1 MITVVG
7 LVHVEAGRLLV
18 VRSRNKNA
26 FYLPGGKIEP
36 GETPQDAVR
45 REVREEL
52 GVELD
57 RPEVLKRYVA
67 PAYGEGEGAIVDMTC
82 FTARLLGTPQPT
94 SEIAE
99 LTYVTRDEY
108 REHADTAPAIHDV
121 LADLVASGQLRT

>member
-18 VRSRNKNA
+18 VRSRNKKA

-36 GETPQDAVR
+36 GESLEEALL
-45 REVREEL
+45 REVSEEL
-52 GVELD
+52 GVEAA

-67 PAYGEGEGAIVDMTC
+67 AAYGEGEGAMVDMTC
-82 FTARLLGTPQPT
+82 FTAQLEGTPRPAG
-94 SEIAE
+94 EIAE

-108 REHADTAPAIHDV
+108 REHAETAPAIHEV
-121 LADLVASGQLRT
+121 LDDLVASGRVRP

>member
-18 VRSRNKNA
+18 VRSRNKKA

-36 GETPQDAVR
+36 DETPVEALR

-52 GVELD
+52 GTELD
-57 RPEVLKRYVA
+57 GPSELKRYVA

-82 FTARLLGTPQPT
+82 FTAQVQGTPRPT

-99 LTYVTRDEY
+99 LTYVTRAEY
-108 REHADTAPAIHDV
+108 RAHAETAPAIHDV
-121 LADLVASGQLRT
+121 LDDLVASGLVRA

>member
-1 MITVVG
+1 MIVVVG

-18 VRSRNKNA
+18 VRSRNKKA

-36 GETPQDAVR
+36 GESGEDALR

-57 RPEVLKRYVA
+57 DPAELRRYVA

-82 FTARLLGTPQPT
+82 FTATLRGTPAPT

-99 LTYVTRDEY
+99 LTYVTRGEY
-108 REHADTAPAIHDV
+108 REHAETAPAIHEV
-121 LADLVASGQLRT
+121 LDDLVASGQVRP

>member
-18 VRSRNKNA
+18 VRSRNKKA

-36 GETPQDAVR
+36 GESPADALR

-52 GVELD
+52 GIELE
-57 RPEVLKRYVA
+57 RPVVLKRYVA
-67 PAYGEGEGAIVDMTC
+67 PAYGEGEGAMVDMTC
-82 FTARLLGTPQPT
+82 FTARLQGTPRPT

-99 LTYVTRDEY
+99 LTYVNRDEY
-108 REHADTAPAIHDV
+108 RSHVETAPAIHEV
-121 LADLVASGQLRT
+121 LADLVASGQISA

>member
-18 VRSRNKNA
+18 VRSRNKKA

-36 GETPQDAVR
+36 GESPADALR
-45 REVREEL
+45 REVGEEL
-52 GVELD
+52 GIELE
-57 RPEVLKRYVA
+57 RPVVLKRYVA
-67 PAYGEGEGAIVDMTC
+67 PAYGEGEGAMVDMTC
-82 FTARLLGTPQPT
+82 FAAQLLGEPRPT

-108 REHADTAPAIHDV
+108 RAHAETAPAIHEV
-121 LADLVASGQLRT
+121 LADLVASGQISA